1 MEKIFTKV
9 LFIAPDDKYGG
20 IGSVVRTY
28 AKHMKGF
35 TCIATYPSASIQ
47 SKTLFYLLSVLQI
60 IKRLSLDANI
70 RIIHLHSASNGSFLR
85 KALIALVGMTFG
97 KKIIFH
103 LHGGSF
109 KDFYMKASI
118 FKPAIRMVLKKS
130 DVVICLSQQWHEYY
144 SNVLGLPNVVC
155 ISNPVELSDGED
167 YFKVGPVLT
176 LLFLGKICDDK
187 GIFDLIEYLRTSK
200 YFLKNK
206 IRLFVGGVGEHD
218 RLLTI
223 IADPFFN
230 GNIEYHGWVEDSI
243 KRQLLEE
250 ADIFILPS
258 RFEGLPVSI
267 LEAMAFRKPIIATDV
282 GGIPS
287 IVKNGVNGWLLDP
300 QNLSQLDSV
309 FEQIFDNRPLLHSYG
324 LNSYREAS
332 KYSSKEVIKTL
343 SIMYESLCAK

>member
-1 MEKIFTKV
+1 MENIFSKV

-20 IGSVVRTY
+20 IGSVLRTY

-35 TCIATYPSASIQ
+35 KCIATYPSAQ
-47 SKTLFYLLSVLQI
+47 LKSKALFFLLSVLQF
-60 IKRLSLDANI
+60 IKILSLDPNI
-70 RIIHLHSASNGSFLR
+70 KIIHIHSASNGSFVR
-85 KALIALVGMTFG
+85 KALIAFIGMAFR
-97 KKIIFH
+97 KKIVFH
-103 LHGGSF
+103 LHGGAFKSF
-109 KDFYMKASI
+109 YVRAFI
-118 FKPAIRMVLKKS
+118 FKPVIRMVLKKS
-130 DVVICLSQQWHEYY
+130 DVVICLSQQWHDYY
-144 SNVLGLPNVVC
+144 STVLGLTNVVS

-167 YFKVGPVLT
+167 YFKVGPIIT
-176 LLFLGKICDDK
+176 LLFLGRICDDK
-187 GIFDLIEYLRTSK
+187 GIFDLIAYLRTSK
-200 YFLKNK
+200 YFLENK
-206 IRLFVGGVGEHD
+206 IKLLVGGVGEHHK
-218 RLLTI
+218 LLSL
-223 IADPFFN
+223 IAEPSLN
-230 GNIEYHGWVEDSI
+230 ANIEYYGWVEDHI

-267 LEAMAFRKPIIATDV
+267 LEAMAFRKPIIANDV

-332 KYSSKEVIKTL
+332 KYSSKEVVKTL
-343 SIMYESLCAK
+343 SGLYESLCAR